1 MLEDPATRPDVLCRC
16 LDLLGEEAKDKAK
29 KLLADPATPPEVLCR
44 CLDLLGT
51 EAKDEAKTLL
61 ADPATQREVLC
72 RCLNLLGEEAK
83 NEAKKLL
90 ADPATPPEILCR
102 CLDLLGEEAIPFAV
116 KRIRG
121 WTDTNPALLVRC
133 FQVAGATTEAQKAA
147 EEMLT
152 AWDKRVPPML
162 RIAALR
168 APFDTPL
175 RIQRAREVLDN
186 WRQQYRPLVAAA
198 LMAFW
203 NDADAV
209 IEYCEAIISR
219 WHKEI
224 SYRHKH
230 RLPEYDGHIIK
241 ALSHPALRQESRKAV
256 QNMLSVEAKRP
267 GFLGAE
273 LRRQAENIMQGQ
285 WPSWSESEEGIS

>member
-1 MLEDPATRPDVLCRC
+1 LLEDPATHPNVLCRC
-16 LDLLGEEAKDKAK
+16 LDLLGEEAKDQAK
-29 KLLADPATPPEVLCR
+29 KLLEDPATHPNVLCR
-44 CLDLLGT
+44 CLDLLGE
-51 EAKDEAKTLL
+51 EAKD
-61 ADPATQREVLC
+61 Q
-72 RCLNLLGEEAK
+72 
-83 NEAKKLL
+83 AKKLL
-90 ADPATPPEILCR
+90 EDPATPPEVLCR

-116 KRIRG
+116 KRIRC
-121 WTDTNPALLVRC
+121 WTDTDPALLVRC

-175 RIQRAREVLDN
+175 RMQRALEVLDQ
-186 WRQQYRPLVAAA
+186 WPRHRRPLVAAA
-198 LMAFW
+198 LTAFW
-203 NDADAV
+203 NDPGAV
-209 IEYCEAIISR
+209 IEYCRTIISR

-224 SYRHKH
+224 FYRHKH
-230 RLPEYDGHIIK
+230 RLPEYDGYIIK

-256 QNMLSVEAKRP
+256 QNMLSTEARSP
-267 GFLGAE
+267 GFLSPE

-285 WPSWSESEEGIS
+285 WPSWSESEEETS